1 MAPWSFLLGWGTL
14 EVRHG
19 SRATPAATLRV
30 VVADQVWTGRGDEAQ
45 QRWDR
50 ATRELENALEVAAR
64 DQRLFTYTDL
74 VSEITAFPLDPRS
87 PELARLLCERTSADV
102 EADRPLLSSIV
113 IGRRTNRPGKG
124 FFQFARQYFRI
135 EDDEVFWLGE
145 VASVHDSYR
154 RMHRRARSTTT
165 APHRI
170 RLAKVES
177 LDTASEKDFIMSFFD

>member
-1 MAPWSFLLGWGTL
+1 MLSCSRP
-14 EVRHG
+14 EVSEDARHQRLTCG
-19 SRATPAATLRV
+19 V
-30 VVADQVWTGRGDEAQ
+30 VGAGRVWTGRGDEAKQ
-45 QRWDR
+45 LWDR
-50 ATRELENALEVAAR
+50 ATRELENALEVAAHE
-64 DQRLFTYTDL
+64 QRLITYTDA

-87 PELARLLCERTSADV
+87 PELARLLCERISADV
-102 EADRPLLSSIV
+102 ENDRPLLSSIL

-145 VASVHDSYR
+145 VASVHDAYR
-154 RMHRRARSTTT
+154 RMHRRARSTT

-170 RLAKVES
+170 RLPKVEG